1 MTTQCLS
8 WQDLAALTDFAI
20 DRINGPT
27 NAQARLRLFGQSEAD
42 IRVTLYRDN
51 HAWCPYCQKVWLW
64 LEEKQIPYRIEKVTM
79 FCYGQKEAWYK
90 RKVPSGMLPALA
102 LDDQLITESDDIL
115 MALERAFGPLVWG
128 LQDPQVMPLRKL
140 ERSLFRAWCGWLC
153 YPTRSPREEA
163 YHRDQFLRTV
173 EEVERAL
180 GQTPGPF
187 FLDTFSA
194 ADIIFVPY
202 VERMHASLY
211 YYKGYSLREVNPR
224 LSDWFDG
231 LESRA
236 TYRGTQS
243 DFHTHVHDLPP
254 QMGGCYE
261 NGTPEARQNQ
271 QRVDQG
277 PWLGL
282 PDVRYPES
290 ETSRAEALQQ
300 VLRHRSNIIRVN
312 PARDQVFD
320 EALRCALTYMMTGES
335 CQPPKGS
342 DVGLRYLRDRINVPR
357 DMSIY
362 AAKRLRAALEYTAAL
377 VGDRQGPAIP
387 VRHRRDQNPVD
398 FAPV

>member
-243 DFHTHVHDLPP
+243 DFQTHVHEFTP
-254 QMGGCYE
+254 Q
-261 NGTPEARQNQ
+261 
-271 QRVDQG
+271 
-277 PWLGL
+277 
-282 PDVRYPES
+282 
-290 ETSRAEALQQ
+290 
-300 VLRHRSNIIRVN
+300 
-312 PARDQVFD
+312 
-320 EALRCALTYMMTGES
+320 
-335 CQPPKGS
+335 
-342 DVGLRYLRDRINVPR
+342 
-357 DMSIY
+357 
-362 AAKRLRAALEYTAAL
+362 KR
-377 VGDRQGPAIP
+377 GF
-387 VRHRRDQNPVD
+387 N
-398 FAPV
+398 